1 MKIAVVLY
9 SDELS
14 SANSLL
20 SQASSLADA
29 TSCQLWVLGGLGASP
44 FAEGLC
50 FPKITEILLNK
61 PEHLFDPICC
71 AEAVEEYYRGNMVD
85 IILLSADIRGNELVA
100 RLSALIGCEAFLSAK
115 ALFCEN
121 AELYVKKPV
130 YSNNLL
136 ATFHIQALPFV
147 VSMAA
152 SEQTL
157 THEFQGKRELAQ
169 YKSTA
174 SSPSF
179 LTDIENE
186 AFENG
191 GALKSAELVFAAG
204 RGVGKAENFKKLEA
218 LAEKM
223 GAVLGGTR
231 PTVCDGKIP
240 PERMLGMSANVL
252 SPACCVV
259 FGASGAAPFLAGV
272 ENSKLLI
279 AVNRDPNALIF
290 DNCDVGI
297 IADCNEF
304 AQALSKQLELK

>member
-20 SQASSLADA
+20 SQASTIADNA
-29 TSCQLWVLGGLGASP
+29 SCQLWVLGGLGASP
-44 FAEGLC
+44 YADSLC
-50 FPKITEILLNK
+50 FPKITEILFSK
-61 PEHLFDPICC
+61 PEYLLDPICC
-71 AEAVEEYYRGNMVD
+71 AEAVKEYYLSNSVD
-85 IILLSADIRGNELVA
+85 IILFSTDIRGNELAA

-115 ALFCEN
+115 TLFSEN
-121 AELYVKKPV
+121 AEFYIKKPV

-136 ATFHIQALPFV
+136 ATFRIQALPFV
-147 VSMAA
+147 VSMPA

-157 THEFQGKRELAQ
+157 THEFHCKRELIQ
-169 YKSTA
+169 YKSGA
-174 SSPSF
+174 SSPSY

-191 GALKSAELVFAAG
+191 GELKSAKLVFAAG

-218 LAEKM
+218 LAKNM

-231 PTVCDGKIP
+231 PTVCDGKIS

-252 SPACCVV
+252 SPACCIV

-290 DNCDVGI
+290 NNCDVGI

-304 AQALSKQLELK
+304 AQALSKQLEQK